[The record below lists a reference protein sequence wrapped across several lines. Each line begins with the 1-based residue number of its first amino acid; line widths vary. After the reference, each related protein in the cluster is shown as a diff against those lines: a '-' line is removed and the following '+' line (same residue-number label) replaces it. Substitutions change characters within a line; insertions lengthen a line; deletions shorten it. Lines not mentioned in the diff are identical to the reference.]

1 MAMDFNDALDDIV
14 LAEEKYR
21 QMGFTRG
28 FSLGEEVGWRDGY
41 QLGLQRGAQIATE
54 LGFYQGF
61 VHAWITVLERE
72 EIAKQRKMVALKAL
86 LEMTKNFPQVNIA
99 DEDMFE
105 KLHKIRAKF
114 KQRKWVVAAPNLRL
128 RWQQQHRHPQ
138 QSPHLLLPPSRH
150 RLPMLKERRRFPSG
164 LSAGDSRLRLR
175 RVRHSSA
182 PCWADDGYR
191 VMLPANLTEVFDTAS
206 KDEAFDGFE

>member
-1 MAMDFNDALDDIV
+1 MSGFLV
-14 LAEEKYR
+14 PTRYR

-86 LEMTKNFPQVNIA
+86 LEMTKNFPKVNIA
-99 DEDMFE
+99 DDDMFE

-114 KQRKWVVAAPNLRL
+114 KQVVSILNIGTQDSEP
-128 RWQQQHRHPQ
+128 HP
-138 QSPHLLLPPSRH
+138 
-150 RLPMLKERRRFPSG
+150 EE
-164 LSAGDSRLRLR
+164 D
-175 RVRHSSA
+175 HSS
-182 PCWADDGYR
+182 PR
-191 VMLPANLTEVFDTAS
+191 PEMSF
-206 KDEAFDGFE
+206 

>member
-1 MAMDFNDALDDIV
+1 MEFQRGRHPKPKQSYSEEGPPIDARPRV
-14 LAEEKYR
+14 YPKPRHSNSEEGPAPGEQRYR

-114 KQRKWVVAAPNLRL
+114 KQVVAILNINTQESEL
-128 RWQQQHRHPQ
+128 HPEGEPS
-138 QSPHLLLPPSRH
+138 SPRPEMS
-150 RLPMLKERRRFPSG
+150 F
-164 LSAGDSRLRLR
+164 
-175 RVRHSSA
+175 
-182 PCWADDGYR
+182 
-191 VMLPANLTEVFDTAS
+191 
-206 KDEAFDGFE
+206 

>member
-1 MAMDFNDALDDIV
+1 MLTRVRWAVERLEQPHPKLTTACFGLFWLEKPSLLDYP
-14 LAEEKYR
+14 LLRPAEMEFQRYR

-114 KQRKWVVAAPNLRL
+114 KQVVAILNINTQESEL
-128 RWQQQHRHPQ
+128 HPEGEPS
-138 QSPHLLLPPSRH
+138 SPRPEMS
-150 RLPMLKERRRFPSG
+150 F
-164 LSAGDSRLRLR
+164 
-175 RVRHSSA
+175 
-182 PCWADDGYR
+182 
-191 VMLPANLTEVFDTAS
+191 
-206 KDEAFDGFE
+206 

>member
-1 MAMDFNDALDDIV
+1 MQILGNVRIRNCCFIVGTADIHHSPETENMAMDFNDVLDDIV

-114 KQRKWVVAAPNLRL
+114 KQVVSILNINTQESEL
-128 RWQQQHRHPQ
+128 HPEGEPS
-138 QSPHLLLPPSRH
+138 SPRPEMS
-150 RLPMLKERRRFPSG
+150 F
-164 LSAGDSRLRLR
+164 
-175 RVRHSSA
+175 
-182 PCWADDGYR
+182 
-191 VMLPANLTEVFDTAS
+191 
-206 KDEAFDGFE
+206 

>member
-1 MAMDFNDALDDIV
+1 MEFQRPRAYPKPRHSNS
-14 LAEEKYR
+14 EEGPAPVDQRYR

-114 KQRKWVVAAPNLRL
+114 KQVVSILNINTQESEL
-128 RWQQQHRHPQ
+128 HPEGEPS
-138 QSPHLLLPPSRH
+138 SPRPEMS
-150 RLPMLKERRRFPSG
+150 F
-164 LSAGDSRLRLR
+164 
-175 RVRHSSA
+175 
-182 PCWADDGYR
+182 
-191 VMLPANLTEVFDTAS
+191 
-206 KDEAFDGFE
+206 

>member
-1 MAMDFNDALDDIV
+1 MDPTRPRYPRPKHSYS
-14 LAEEKYR
+14 EEGPSVDSRLQCQGRTPRLYPKPRHSNSEEGPQPGDQRYR

-86 LEMTKNFPQVNIA
+86 LEMTKSFPKVNIA

-114 KQRKWVVAAPNLRL
+114 KQVVSILNIGHDVAEP
-128 RWQQQHRHPQ
+128 HPQ
-138 QSPHLLLPPSRH
+138 EEQAASR
-150 RLPMLKERRRFPSG
+150 PEMSF
-164 LSAGDSRLRLR
+164 
-175 RVRHSSA
+175 
-182 PCWADDGYR
+182 
-191 VMLPANLTEVFDTAS
+191 
-206 KDEAFDGFE
+206 